1 MYAQQLT
8 RSFIINMKGKKQNSF
23 QKEKFW
29 RKIETKNKIIALNV
43 LFSASIGDEVNQVH
57 LKTQFR
63 ARKQSNCLM
72 ITDGKKWHYLAVKSL
87 SKLLQEITS
96 KNDGKSYC
104 INRLRYS
111 KQKVNLNHVK
121 M

>member
-43 LFSASIGDEVNQVH
+43 LFSASIGDEVNQV
-57 LKTQFR
+57 
-63 ARKQSNCLM
+63 C
-72 ITDGKKWHYLAVKSL
+72 I
-87 SKLLQEITS
+87 SKHNSEHET
-96 KNDGKSYC
+96 
-104 INRLRYS
+104 
-111 KQKVNLNHVK
+111 KVTV
-121 M
+121 